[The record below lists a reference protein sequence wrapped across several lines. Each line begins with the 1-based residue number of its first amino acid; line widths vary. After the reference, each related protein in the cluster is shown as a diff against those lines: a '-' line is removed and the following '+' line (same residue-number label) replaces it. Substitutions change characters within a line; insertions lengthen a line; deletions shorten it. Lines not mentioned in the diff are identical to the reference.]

1 MKQETGWS
9 NAKEELFSRLM
20 NIKANWAA
28 AASRAAKAAAAAP
41 AAPLPPADY
50 SSSAQAQPAQP
61 TEPKSAQIVDL
72 RKAALAAGYY
82 IAPGRGGAQSIANE
96 FPPDPVRENWLRTS
110 NQAQPKYEPDTLDV
124 TNERAVARAYEAQQV
139 RISKETK

>member
-1 MKQETGWS
+1 
-9 NAKEELFSRLM
+9 L
-20 NIKANWAA
+20 
-28 AASRAAKAAAAAP
+28 ASVNR
-41 AAPLPPADY
+41 DR
-50 SSSAQAQPAQP
+50 
-61 TEPKSAQIVDL
+61 QIEDASVH
-72 RKAALAAGYY
+72 
-82 IAPGRGGAQSIANE
+82 QSIANE

>member
-1 MKQETGWS
+1 MSLRDVFFERIMSIRRAQ
-9 NAKEELFSRLM
+9 R
-20 NIKANWAA
+20 AA
-28 AASRAAKAAAAAP
+28 AARKSAITAAP

-110 NQAQPKYEPDTLDV
+110 NQAQPKYEPDTTDISGDGI
-124 TNERAVARAYEAQQV
+124 ARAFEAQQ
-139 RISKETK
+139 RRLAKEQSS